1 MSDKKDSPIVETT
14 VVKANDKGGDNK
26 ADSNKTTAAQ
36 AKTTAKAGENK
47 DNTSYD
53 SIAEL
58 KKHTDILDAEGKPV
72 TKQDSNEQAN
82 KKAKIKEDIVKA
94 AEAAKEEKLSASAK
108 SKAAES
114 APANKA
120 KAEKQNADNQTA
132 DKKTASKNATSTKT
146 DEKKSMS
153 DTKEAPK
160 AEAKKSTTAAKKK
173 STPSDNGGQQ
183 RVAILGGNRIPFAR
197 SNGPYADA
205 SNIDMLTAALNGLI
219 ERYDLQ
225 GELIGE
231 VVAGA
236 VLKLSRDLNLTRES
250 ALNTA
255 LNPHTP
261 TYDIAQACGTGLQA
275 TFASANKIA
284 LGLIDSAITGGVDT
298 TSDAP
303 IAVGDGLRKV
313 MIKLGA
319 AKTNKQRLKALMGLN
334 PKDIIDSPQ
343 NGEPRTGLSMG
354 DHQAITAL
362 EWNISREDQDQLAFN
377 SHQNLARAYEEG
389 FFDDLITPYKGLTRD
404 NNLRPDTTLEKLAKL
419 KPVFGKK
426 NANPTMTAANSTP
439 LTDGASCVLLAN
451 DEWAKE
457 RGLKPLAYIVH
468 QETAAVDFI
477 GKSGEK
483 EGLLMAPAYAVP
495 RMLERAGLTLQDF
508 DFYEIHEAFASQV
521 LSTLAAW
528 EDETFCQQRLGL
540 DAPLGSI
547 DRSKLNVNGSS
558 LAAGHPFA
566 ATGGRILAT
575 AAKLLDQKGSGR
587 ALISICAAG
596 GQGVTCILEK

>member
-1 MSDKKDSPIVETT
+1 MSNKNNHPDSPVVEST
-14 VVKANDKGGDNK
+14 VVKASDTKN
-26 ADSNKTTAAQ
+26 TE
-36 AKTTAKAGENK
+36 TTAKESATK
-47 DNTSYD
+47 D
-53 SIAEL
+53 A
-58 KKHTDILDAEGKPV
+58 
-72 TKQDSNEQAN
+72 KQPNVFDTVAN
-82 KKAKIKEDIVKA
+82 SKATESKKADTKASDVKTDSSKKDDSKKDS
-94 AEAAKEEKLSASAK
+94 AAKDSKNTAAK
-108 SKAAES
+108 DD
-114 APANKA
+114 NKP
-120 KAEKQNADNQTA
+120 KEA
-132 DKKTASKNATSTKT
+132 DKKADTTSANKT
-146 DEKKSMS
+146 N
-153 DTKEAPK
+153 TT
-160 AEAKKSTTAAKKK
+160 AKKASPTKL
-173 STPSDNGGQQ
+173 SSGQH

-197 SNGPYADA
+197 SNGTYADV
-205 SNIDMLTAALNGLI
+205 SNTDMLTAALDGLV
-219 ERYDLQ
+219 ERFNLQ
-225 GELIGE
+225 DKKVGE

-236 VLKLSRDLNLTRES
+236 VMKLSRDINLTREATLS
-250 ALNTA
+250 TA

-261 TYDIAQACGTGLQA
+261 TYDISQACGTGLQA

-284 LGLIDSAITGGVDT
+284 LGIIDSAITGGVDT

-313 MIKLGA
+313 LIKLGA
-319 AKTNKQRLKALMGLN
+319 AKDNKQRLKALMGLN
-334 PKDIIDSPQ
+334 PKDLLDTPQ

-354 DHQAITAL
+354 DHQAITTL
-362 EWNISREDQDQLAFN
+362 EWNISREAQDELAFT
-377 SHQNLARAYEEG
+377 SHQNLARAYDEG

-439 LTDGASCVLLAN
+439 LTDGASCVLLGT
-451 DEWAKE
+451 DEWAAAH
-457 RGLKPLAYIVH
+457 GLKPLAYIVH

-477 GKSGEK
+477 GKSGDK

-528 EDETFCQQRLGL
+528 EDEKFCAERLGL